1 MNGSRMRGLTIQE
14 ARTTLRNT
22 PREVEIV
29 ICRDPESRSSNCNTP
44 EQRVPNCR
52 SPEPRSPN
60 CRSPEP
66 RGPNCRS
73 PEPRSPNCRSPEPR
87 GPKCRSPEPRSPNCR
102 SPEPRS
108 PNCRSPEPRSI
119 NCRIPEPR
127 IANCRSP
134 EPRNLEFLNITA
146 SNTDKTFKRPQA
158 ALSSASAVPRGLKL
172 EKSHYVRQVSLPEI
186 KIPDILKKDSKLA
199 EASKRPH
206 PSKSSGKPPIPPE
219 EPVKAVTGMRKFS
232 CQFDG
237 VSPRRKSE
245 APRRQSQTPRP
256 KSLTLSM
263 FTVTLHKGPGHKS
276 LGFSIVG
283 GKDSP
288 KGSLGIFVKTI
299 FQTGQ
304 AAENGSLR
312 EGELVRLNV
321 TKYSSNK
328 TNIVI

>member
-1 MNGSRMRGLTIQE
+1 MRGLTIQE

-44 EQRVPNCR
+44 EQRVLNCR
-52 SPEPRSPN
+52 SPGTRSPN

-66 RGPNCRS
+66 RGS
-73 PEPRSPNCRSPEPR
+73 S
-87 GPKCRSPEPRSPNCR
+87 CRSPEPRSPNCR

-127 IANCRSP
+127 GTNCRSP

-312 EGELVRLNV
+312 EGELVRFNV
-321 TKYSSNK
+321 TKYNLQ
-328 TNIVI
+328 IMGLIL